1 LSGRPGVTL
10 FFRTLSSFSR
20 VIRFDR
26 RGTGVSDRL
35 RLDLLPPRES
45 WPEELTV
52 VLDTVGSE
60 QAAIMAQLD
69 AGPMAASMVPSRSGD
84 EQLRR
89 WFARFQRAI
98 APPGATAALQRAL
111 AAIEAW

>member
-1 LSGRPGVTL
+1 VVDALLAKPGV
-10 FFRTLSSFSR
+10 
-20 VIRFDR
+20 
-26 RGTGVSDRL
+26 
-35 RLDLLPPRES
+35 LLPPWES
-45 WPEELTV
+45 WAGELAV

-84 EQLRR
+84 ERFRR

-98 APPGATAALQRAL
+98 APPGAMAALQRAL
-111 AAIEAW
+111 AAIDARPLLP